1 MCCVVGLMMR
11 PPRTQET
18 YSEENV
24 IESSKWKR
32 SKDIEKLNNKLNKS
46 INKLD
51 SFQIESLKLFHKN

>member
-18 YSEENV
+18 YYEENV

-32 SKDIEKLNNKLNKS
+32 SKDTEKLNNKLNKS

-51 SFQIESLKLFHKN
+51 SFQIESFKLFHKN